1 MENELCLI
9 EKMIADELCFGG
21 GNELCLRNGKIL

>member
-1 MENELCLI
+1 MNYVFGAE
-9 EKMIADELCFGG
+9 MIADELCFGG